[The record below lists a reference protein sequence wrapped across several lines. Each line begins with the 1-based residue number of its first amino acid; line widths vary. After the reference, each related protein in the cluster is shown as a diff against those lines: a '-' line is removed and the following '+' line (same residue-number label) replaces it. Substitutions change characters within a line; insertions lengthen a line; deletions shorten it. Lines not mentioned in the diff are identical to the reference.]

1 MNPTQEQLD
10 NRMKATGQVPV
21 VSATDLI
28 TPPRPLSVPQNLPTY
43 TPTPVQIPSSLFALQ
58 DAVSTSRNNLTN
70 AIAAE
75 PAATAKA
82 RADADA
88 ALGIPDLQKK
98 VSEYQALDDTYAA
111 QLSNIAS
118 DELKQN
124 ITGDL
129 ATNYAPLNSA
139 IGSRNTRQNIQKQQ
153 NVNILR
159 ATNAAASAAATGRL
173 AIAEQWKQYAVEE
186 ATAQARAN
194 VEAKRLLYEDNK
206 EMFTDAE
213 RKEYDALI
221 KAEERKYEEKKAA
234 LEQTLSFATVAA
246 QNGAPSDVIAR
257 ATALSPEDA
266 LDLLTPYLSNPNAD
280 IERDLLRAQ
289 VASTNALAANRGS
302 SGAGGLTDYQS
313 MNAFLGISNKY
324 QADPI
329 VQQAIKGATAV
340 QIAQQVL
347 QNPESATNQLKALYV
362 LVKNLDAD
370 SAVREGELALASQT
384 QSYFDTFANSIARIQ
399 EGRVVS
405 PKAASELA
413 QATIDLVGAW
423 NLSAENRQKAY
434 ISQANVAGVGPQFGQ
449 YLGGYNSNFTQQ
461 MQQPQAQPFNP
472 SELSNFTFSTD
483 ERARAGEVGTGG
495 FISGVKNFFGI

>member
-111 QLSNIAS
+111 QLSGIAS

-221 KAEERKYEEKKAA
+221 KAEERKYEEMRADKTQRMNLVTTLGSFGVAADVTNKVLEATSMEEALKVAAPYMQSPESKMQIEKMYLDMALTKEQIATSRVQRSLIGQPTAAEMKEVRAQSTLQRSANDRANKVNALINEIKSHPAYGTGTGVSAYVMAGNYNVRDFKKKV
-234 LEQTLSFATVAA
+234 EQLRSLLAIDAIKDFKGTGPMSDREFATAGAA
-246 QNGAPSDVIAR
+246 
-257 ATALSPEDA
+257 ATALNPTGKQSFFEQELNRIQA
-266 LDLLTPYLSNPNAD
+266 GMNMVLDETATSLISQE
-280 IERDLLRAQ
+280 ERDIIY
-289 VASTNALAANRGS
+289 
-302 SGAGGLTDYQS
+302 SGG
-313 MNAFLGISNKY
+313 
-324 QADPI
+324 
-329 VQQAIKGATAV
+329 V
-340 QIAQQVL
+340 
-347 QNPESATNQLKALYV
+347 TNQSALPP
-362 LVKNLDAD
+362 
-370 SAVREGELALASQT
+370 
-384 QSYFDTFANSIARIQ
+384 QSYYDN
-399 EGRVVS
+399 
-405 PKAASELA
+405 
-413 QATIDLVGAW
+413 
-423 NLSAENRQKAY
+423 
-434 ISQANVAGVGPQFGQ
+434 
-449 YLGGYNSNFTQQ
+449 
-461 MQQPQAQPFNP
+461 
-472 SELSNFTFSTD
+472 
-483 ERARAGEVGTGG
+483 
-495 FISGVKNFFGI
+495 